1 MKHIAFSIPQTS
13 KTSAMSVTEII
24 WASQGW
30 GLVFISFLCF
40 FPGMFHVA
48 EYLFFALLV
57 LAIGIAWRE
66 GRPIWVRSPMD
77 LPLLFFVSWVL
88 FTIPFA
94 GDPFYSFGE
103 WQKLVAQVFVFY
115 WVLFI
120 IRVHND
126 NSLLAK
132 EHGKRRVVN
141 VGSEF
146 LQNAVLVAILLGTL
160 ILCLSAFFDFV
171 FRGGTWKDRFVR
183 AAAPHSDYNWLSTYM
198 VMATPIL
205 ISAVFVF
212 RGLWQRVATWGVVVF
227 AFGAQVFSY
236 TRAGWLG
243 LVTQGL
249 AFGFFTRRRWLVLS
263 VIGGLIIIV
272 SGLVTVS
279 QFGYQQDTVDSRTL
293 MIRIEVWQ
301 LGFDEILRHPIL
313 GLGYG
318 YHTFSAIVSGFP
330 NGSQELGLH
339 NTFLMVGVGSG
350 LPALALLVWILVQSV
365 QSLVGAT
372 WREAILEKRA
382 IMLATAIMVVGFA
395 VRNFFDYM
403 FAGSLAY
410 LFWILLATGFS
421 VGVIGNRQGRIA
433 YASNS

>member
-1 MKHIAFSIPQTS
+1 MKRIAFSIPQTS

-24 WASQGW
+24 WALQGW

-40 FPGMFHVA
+40 FPGLFHIA

-57 LAIGIAWRE
+57 LAIGTAWRE
-66 GRPIWVRSPMD
+66 GSAMWVRSPMD
-77 LPLLFFVSWVL
+77 LPLLLFVGWVL

-94 GDPFYSFGE
+94 EDPFYSLGE
-103 WQKLVAQVFVFY
+103 WQKLVAQVLVFY
-115 WVLFI
+115 WVLLI
-120 IRVHND
+120 IRIHND
-126 NSLLAK
+126 NSLFLR
-132 EHGKRRVVN
+132 EHGENRIGK
-141 VGSEF
+141 VGSGS
-146 LQNAVLVAILLGTL
+146 LQNAVLVAVVLGTL

-171 FRGGTWKDRFVR
+171 SRGGTWKDRFVR

-198 VMATPIL
+198 VMVTPIL

-212 RGLWQRVATWGVVVF
+212 RGLWQRVATWGVVAL

-249 AFGFFTRRRWLVLS
+249 AFGFFTKRRWLVLS
-263 VIGGLIIIV
+263 VIGGLIIIA
-272 SGLVTVS
+272 SSLVTVS
-279 QFGYQQDTVDSRTL
+279 QFGYQQDTVATWTL
-293 MIRIEVWQ
+293 YTRLEVWKFG
-301 LGFDEILRHPIL
+301 LDEILRHPIL

-350 LPALALLVWILVQSV
+350 LPALALLVWILVNSV
-365 QSLVGAT
+365 RSLVGAA

-395 VRNFFDYM
+395 VRNCFDYM

-410 LFWILLATGFS
+410 LFWILVATGFS
-421 VGVIGNRQGRIA
+421 VGVIRNRQGRIA
-433 YASNS
+433 